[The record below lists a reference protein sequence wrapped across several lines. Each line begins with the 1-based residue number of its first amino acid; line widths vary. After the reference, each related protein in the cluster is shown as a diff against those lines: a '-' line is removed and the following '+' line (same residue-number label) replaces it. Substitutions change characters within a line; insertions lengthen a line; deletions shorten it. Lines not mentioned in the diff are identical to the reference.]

1 MNEFMPFGYSLY
13 AVPQTLSG
21 TEVLL
26 FGAAIGILALVL
38 MLFSAGWKAHKDG
51 KLNQKRAKAH
61 VKSIHD
67 ARIACVVEVAQAL
80 SVLDRRRINLRR
92 DRAALDAITIECA
105 VERGN
110 LETLPLF
117 CKLVE
122 AEDVFVESYK
132 FTETMTASIH
142 QQIGVLD
149 RLIASG
155 ERLEASLLSSCEADA
170 KSDKPTT
177 AESFDGQMELFTI
190 AVQKEIKE
198 LRDLKQIIQKDCNE
212 TTTFLL
218 TIKQPVHLEGDG
230 DGAGGRWIKA
240 RHSAVLHRLHSA
252 SRK

>member
-80 SVLDRRRINLRR
+80 SVLDRRKINLRR

-110 LETLPLF
+110 LDTMPIF
-117 CKLVE
+117 SKLVR
-122 AEDVFVESYK
+122 AEDIFVESFYW
-132 FTETMTASIH
+132 TESMAESIVR
-142 QQIGVLD
+142 QIGEFD
-149 RLIASG
+149 QLIASG
-155 ERLEASLLSSCEADA
+155 EKLEASLLAWSEADA
-170 KSDKPTT
+170 NSGKPTT
-177 AESFDGQMELFTI
+177 AQSFNREAEVLTI
-190 AVQKEIKE
+190 TLQKEIKL
-198 LRDLKQIIQKDCNE
+198 LRDLKALAQKDCDK
-212 TTTFLL
+212 TATFLI
-218 TIKQPVHLEGDG
+218 TMSQPVHLEGDG
-230 DGAGGRWIKA
+230 DGARAQWIKA
-240 RHSAVLHRLHSA
+240 RHSGVMSRLFA
-252 SRK
+252 KTG